1 MLLKLRTL
9 QLSLHLLLLKPLGA
23 FGPPSL
29 WGNAMT
35 FEDSLAAVFL
45 LAWVAII
52 AGWAIKSLISK
63 D

>member
-1 MLLKLRTL
+1 MLLKLRAL
-9 QLSLHLLLLKPLGA
+9 QLSLHLLLSNPLGA

-29 WGNAMT
+29 WSNAMT
-35 FEDSLAAVFL
+35 FEESLAAVFL
-45 LAWVAII
+45 LAWTCIL